1 MKNTFLLLPLLT
13 ALLQFVSSGS
23 AHAFGGSP
31 GGPFSNTSSYFP
43 TQGTFTAVVRGTDLT
58 GTVQF
63 STINGTQPEGAA
75 ANTGSSGSSRIYY
88 NGFELLGNAKGSY
101 NPQASTI
108 SITFDADAEGQGQI
122 NYTIN
127 TSRETGQT
135 QTVTTVAQG
144 GVTTTT
150 SVVTTNFGIV
160 PVLLVDLFDSYYISG
175 SAVCNVSDNRS
186 TQKFKGTGDAQYQD
200 LQFVPDRITPVVR
213 RITVPISVS
222 GSRLTDQ
229 ALTFSTSVVR
239 PPTIIVQ

>member
-1 MKNTFLLLPLLT
+1 MKNTSLLLPLLA

-31 GGPFSNTSSYFP
+31 GGPFSNTSSYLP

-63 STINGTQPEGAA
+63 STSNGTQPEGAA

-127 TSRETGQT
+127 TLQVTGQT
-135 QTVTTVAQG
+135 TAITQNADNTIQTR
-144 GVTTTT
+144 TTTT
-150 SVVTTNFGIV
+150 NLGIV
-160 PVLLVDLFDSYYISG
+160 PNRIVDLFDSYYISG

-200 LQFVPDRITPVVR
+200 LFTGPDDLTPVVR
-213 RITVPISVS
+213 TINVPISVS

-239 PPTIIVQ
+239 PPSITVQ